1 MMAALIRN
9 LRRAGL
15 AHEAARVLTQ
25 KIEMERAAGND
36 ERTRS
41 RVSDLSLEL
50 SLLKLDDLND
60 AKGARAEVE
69 AALAAAPNSPAA
81 LAAMAR
87 LYLKENDFPGY
98 AEARIREAKALA
110 GKPEAVAALLDA
122 GRVFREQIGAPDKA
136 QICFEEALREDP
148 RNADA
153 LRSLSAL
160 LASQGAWEEAKTVLQ
175 RQLEISETPETR
187 AAVLTDLGRA
197 AWEGS
202 ADAAAA
208 QRYLDEA
215 LSLVPDHIPAVIAI
229 ADIYYK
235 ENLWEQAERRL
246 SEAVRKLRGQ
256 PQQMVRLYQR
266 LAEVHEKLG
275 KLEEAYRQL
284 LEADRM
290 GPGQLVTKLSLGENR
305 FRAGKWREAALHLAG
320 LADHPDAAIYPDEV
334 ADALAHGAQSEIKLR
349 RPERAIALYE
359 AALRLRNGHGPSL
372 RALADLALERGEKP
386 QAAIYLRRM
395 AEASSDRAQRAD
407 LLRAGGR
414 PLLRARRLDA
424 GAGRVRRGAED
435 HRHAVG
441 EPRAAAGEGAEA
453 AARGRTRRG
462 GGAHVVAA
470 DRSGQGSEGARGAPP
485 RGRGAAGEAR
495 RDRRGR
501 APPAAGAGRAAA
513 GRGSAR
519 RPVRRLAG
527 AGQGSRAREGAA
539 QDAADAARGRR
550 EQAKRSRRA
559 RGSGS
564 AWASCRPSAIRP
576 RR

>member
-1 MMAALIRN
+1 
-9 LRRAGL
+9 
-15 AHEAARVLTQ
+15 
-25 KIEMERAAGND
+25 
-36 ERTRS
+36 
-41 RVSDLSLEL
+41 
-50 SLLKLDDLND
+50 
-60 AKGARAEVE
+60 
-69 AALAAAPNSPAA
+69 
-81 LAAMAR
+81 MAR

-110 GKPEAVAALLDA
+110 RQAEAVAALLDA

-372 RALADLALERGEKP
+372 RALADIALERGEKP

-395 AEASSDRAQRAD
+395 AEASSDRVQRAD
-407 LLRAGGR
+407 LLEQVGDRYFELGDSTQALGAYEEALKIVGAPSENHV
-414 PLLRARRLDA
+414 PLLEKAL
-424 GAGRVRRGAED
+424 
-435 HRHAVG
+435 
-441 EPRAAAGEGAEA
+441 EA
-453 AARGRTRRG
+453 AARGRRTTRSRR
-462 GGAHVVAA
+462 ARRRCSSIWSRIP
-470 DRSGQGSEGARGAPP
+470 RSAPCAGARRRCCWPSAARPP
-485 RGRGAAGEAR
+485 RRRACCSRRSTSGRRTRMRSRACATSGR
-495 RDRRGR
+495 RW
-501 APPAAGAGRAAA
+501 
-513 GRGSAR
+513 AR
-519 RPVRRLAG
+519 RPSSRSCCARRCRG
-527 AGQGSRAREGAA
+527 CRAVEASEA
-539 QDAADAARGRR
+539 P
-550 EQAKRSRRA
+550 KRSRRA

-564 AWASCRPSAIRP
+564 GWASCRPSAIRP
-576 RR
+576 RRWPPTSTSSRSSRRASAPAWR

>member
-1 MMAALIRN
+1 
-9 LRRAGL
+9 
-15 AHEAARVLTQ
+15 
-25 KIEMERAAGND
+25 
-36 ERTRS
+36 
-41 RVSDLSLEL
+41 
-50 SLLKLDDLND
+50 
-60 AKGARAEVE
+60 
-69 AALAAAPNSPAA
+69 
-81 LAAMAR
+81 MAR

-136 QICFEEALREDP
+136 QICFEEALKEDP

-202 ADAAAA
+202 ADAAEA

-407 LLRAGGR
+407 LLEQVGDRYFELGDSTQALAAYEEALKIVGT
-414 PLLRARRLDA
+414 PT
-424 GAGRVRRGAED
+424 
-435 HRHAVG
+435 G

-453 AARGRTRRG
+453 AARGRARRG
-462 GGAHVVAA
+462 RGAHIVAA
-470 DRSGQGSEGARGAPP
+470 HRPGQGSQGARGAPS
-485 RGRGAAGEAR
+485 RGRAAAGEAR

-501 APPAAGAGRAAA
+501 APLATGAGRAAA
-513 GRGSAR
+513 GRGRAR
-519 RPVRRLAG
+519 GPVRGLAG
-527 AGQGSRAREGAA
+527 AGQGSGAREGAA
-539 QDAADAARGRR
+539 QDAAVTARRRGEQGGGRDARAALGAAGPAAGEARSGRGADRVRARRRDPAVAR
-550 EQAKRSRRA
+550 ERA
-559 RGSGS
+559 RGAERALRRLG
-564 AWASCRPSAIRP
+564 PTTP
-576 RR
+576 RRRS